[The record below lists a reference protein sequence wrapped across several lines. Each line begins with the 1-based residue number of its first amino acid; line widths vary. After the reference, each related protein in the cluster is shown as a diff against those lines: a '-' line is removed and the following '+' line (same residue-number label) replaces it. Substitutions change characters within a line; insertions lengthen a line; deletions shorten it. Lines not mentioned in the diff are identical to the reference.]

1 MRLFDFI
8 FDKLGIDEAL
18 SSSIRYTVTE
28 EKSAY
33 FQNVD
38 KLLDFSSTRIALLG
52 GKTRLVVYG
61 QNLTIDGYFGKD
73 MVVKGKIY
81 GVERCE

>member
-1 MRLFDFI
+1 MRLFHLI
-8 FDKLGIDEAL
+8 SEKLGVEETL
-18 SSSIRYTVTE
+18 SPAIRYTVSE

-38 KLLDFSSTRIALLG
+38 KLLEFSAERIVLLG
-52 GKTRLVVYG
+52 NKTKLIVHGKGLY
-61 QNLTIDGYFGKD
+61 IESYYGKD
-73 MVVKGKIY
+73 LLLKGKIY